1 VKKRGGVAISN
12 VIEST
17 SVKELDEMSEEL
29 CVLYRLQYEALQKS
43 SYLQMP
49 QKEADVYDRRRVRI
63 GELCDL
69 LTKFRVA
76 GS

>member
-1 VKKRGGVAISN
+1 
-12 VIEST
+12 
-17 SVKELDEMSEEL
+17 
-29 CVLYRLQYEALQKS
+29 VLYRLQYEALQKS